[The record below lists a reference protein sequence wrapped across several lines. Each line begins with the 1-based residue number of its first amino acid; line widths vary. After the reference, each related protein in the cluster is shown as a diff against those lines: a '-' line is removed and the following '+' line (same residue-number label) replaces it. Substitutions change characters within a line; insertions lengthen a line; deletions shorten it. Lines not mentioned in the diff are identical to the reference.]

1 MSRRGVAVALAGAL
15 CGVAL
20 LAGTPAGPATV
31 PASAAADPSRDAA
44 SARAEARRI
53 LSGRRYTGTTVRGPF
68 RGLLERL
75 GRQIDRLGEI
85 IPSIDARLPGGRLV
99 TWLVI
104 VAIVAGAS
112 FGLAQ
117 QTAHRRAAAVI
128 AQAEQSSEGGRERP
142 AAIERRAEEAERA
155 GDFAEAVRL
164 RFHAGLLRLDA
175 RGLIEYRPS
184 LGTAAVAH
192 RLHSPEFD
200 RLAGR
205 FDEIVY
211 GGRAA
216 TAADAEASRSGW
228 AAVAKAAA

>member
-1 MSRRGVAVALAGAL
+1 MGGRAARGHA
-15 CGVAL
+15 
-20 LAGTPAGPATV
+20 AGPSLGT
-31 PASAAADPSRDAA
+31 ASAAADPGRDAA

-53 LSGRRYTGTTVRGPF
+53 LSGRRYTGTSVRGPF

-75 GRQIDRLGEI
+75 GRLIDRLGDI

-128 AQAEQSSEGGRERP
+128 AHAEHAADGGRERP

-155 GDFAEAVRL
+155 GDFSEAPQFQPE
-164 RFHAGLLRLDA
+164 RFLEELERAK
-175 RGLIEYRPS
+175 S
-184 LGTAAVAH
+184 
-192 RLHSPEFD
+192 D
-200 RLAGR
+200 R
-205 FDEIVY
+205 
-211 GGRAA
+211 
-216 TAADAEASRSGW
+216 T
-228 AAVAKAAA
+228 